1 MIIVDRALQRRAAAG
16 DPVRVALVGAGFMGR
31 GVVNQVVN
39 ATPGMTMAVVCNR
52 TLAAAER
59 AYREAGVTQ
68 WRVAETAA
76 QVSAAVAAGEPV
88 VTSSVA
94 ALCAAEGVDAVV
106 EATGAVEFG
115 AQVVLA
121 ALAGGKH
128 VVLLNAE
135 VDATVGTA
143 LRVRAEAAGLV
154 LTGCDGDQPG
164 VELGLYRFVTG
175 IGLTPLVCGSV
186 KGLHDPYR
194 TPTTQAGFA
203 RRWGQSPQMVTSFA
217 DGTKVSF
224 EQAIV
229 ANATGMTVERRGMRG
244 ADHDGHVDDLTSR
257 FDVDELR
264 ALGGV
269 VDYVVGARPGPGVYL
284 LATHDDPRQRHYLD
298 LYKLGPG
305 PLYSFYVPYHLCHF
319 EVPGTLARAVLFGD
333 AAVQPAG
340 PPTVEVVAVAK
351 RDLAAGQ
358 VLDGPGGYDSYG
370 LAERADVTSTLGLLP
385 MGVAQGCRLRRDL
398 RRDDVLRY
406 DDVELPPG
414 RVVDALRDEQ
424 AAMRIP
430 SSPSG
435 ASPSGASPAGGPVFP
450 PPPWA

>member
-39 ATPGMTMAVVCNR
+39 ATPGMSMAVVCNR
-52 TLAAAER
+52 TLGAAER
-59 AYREAGVTQ
+59 AYREAGVDD

-76 QVSAAVAAGEPV
+76 QVSAAVAAGVPV
-88 VTSSVA
+88 VTSSVEA
-94 ALCAAEGVDAVV
+94 VCAAEGIDAVV

-115 AQVVLA
+115 AHVVVS

-135 VDATVGTA
+135 VDATVGAA

-175 IGLTPLVCGSV
+175 IGLTPLVCGNV

-194 TPTTQAGFA
+194 NPTTQADFA
-203 RRWGQSPQMVTSFA
+203 RRWGQSPHMVTSFA

-224 EQAIV
+224 EQAVV
-229 ANATGMTVERRGMRG
+229 ANATGMTIERRGMRG
-244 ADHDGHVDDLTSR
+244 ADHDGHVDDLTTHY
-257 FDVDELR
+257 DVDELR

-284 LATHDDPRQRHYLD
+284 LATHDDPVQRHYLD

-319 EVPGTLARAVLFGD
+319 EVPGTVARAVLFGD

-340 PPTVEVVAVAK
+340 PPTVEVVATAK
-351 RDLAAGQ
+351 RDLTAGQ
-358 VLDGPGGYDSYG
+358 ALDGLGGYDTYG
-370 LAERADVTSTLGLLP
+370 LAERADVTAEQRLLP
-385 MGVAQGCRLRRDL
+385 MGVAEGCRLRRDL
-398 RRDDVLRY
+398 ARDDVLSY
-406 DDVELPPG
+406 DDVELPAG
-414 RVVDALRDEQ
+414 RLVDALRAEQ
-424 AAMRIP
+424 ATMTAVP
-430 SSPSG
+430 PGS
-435 ASPSGASPAGGPVFP
+435 AWFP
-450 PPPWA
+450 PPPWV